1 MKVFVTGHKGYIGPH
16 LISLLKKQGHTVT
29 GCDICLFEES
39 KVEEV
44 TQPDTE
50 LIKDIRDITI
60 TDLKGHDCLIHL
72 AAISNDPM
80 GDINPEITYS
90 INKDGSIN
98 LAKLSKEAGIKR
110 FLFSSSCSIYGK
122 GINNDLDESAAV
134 NPLTAYA
141 ISKIEV
147 EKKLTE
153 MADEN
158 FCPVFLRNS
167 TAYGYSPMFRIDLVV
182 NNLLSCAVAK
192 GDIRIMSDGKPWR
205 PLIHCKDITRA
216 FIALAKAPDEKVR
229 AKAINIGANEENYQ
243 VKDVADIVQ
252 QLIPSAK
259 IVFTGEVGNDPRDY
273 RVNFD
278 LLYEILPDFE
288 LEYTLKKGM
297 EELFEKLKSMNFSE
311 NDFDGERFIR
321 LKLLRKNLDK
331 ISNEVE

>member
-39 KVEEV
+39 EVEEV
-44 TQPDTE
+44 IQPDAE

-60 TDLKGHDCLIHL
+60 NDLKGHDCLIHL

-80 GDINPEITYS
+80 GDINPQITYS

-147 EKKLTE
+147 EKKLSE

-205 PLIHCKDITRA
+205 PLIHCKDIARA

-229 AKAINIGANEENYQ
+229 AKAINVGANEENYQ

-259 IVFTGEVGNDPRDY
+259 IVFTGEVGSDPRDY

-278 LLYEILPDFE
+278 LLYKILPDFK
-288 LEYTLKKGM
+288 LEYTLQKGM
-297 EELFEKLKSMNFSE
+297 EDLFGKLKSMNFSE

-331 ISNEVE
+331 ISNEIE